1 MPAFEYEA
9 LDPAG
14 STAKGTLEADSGRQ
28 VRQLLRERGMTPL
41 NVREVAEQKRVR
53 GHDTGAS
60 FLIRGISAVDLAT
73 ITRQIATL
81 VQAAMPLEEALQ
93 AVAAQQEKRR
103 IKNMMIAIRSRVMEG
118 FTLAQSM
125 EAFSQSFPK
134 MYRATVAAGEHAGH
148 LDKVLNQLADYTES
162 RMQSAQKIQQ
172 ALLYPV
178 ILIIAAIGIV
188 SFLLGFVVP
197 DVVKV
202 FIDSGQQ
209 LPLVTELLISA
220 SEGLQR
226 FWWLILLAIMGLII
240 AAKMALKKPEVR
252 MLWHRRILYMPF
264 FGKFSRSLN
273 TARFAS
279 TLSILTRSGVSLVE
293 ALMIASQVISN
304 DAMRDGV
311 EDVARKVSEGTSL
324 HRALTETGFFP
335 PLMLHMIASGE
346 ATGELD
352 NMLERTANSQ
362 QVEVEGRISML
373 VGLFEPMMLVVM
385 GGVVMVIVLAI
396 LLPIFSMNQLMG

>member
-9 LDPAG
+9 LDPTG
-14 STAKGTLEADSGRQ
+14 GTAKGTLEADSSRQ
-28 VRQLLRERGMTPL
+28 VRQMLREKGMTPL
-41 NVREVAEQKRVR
+41 NVKEVAEQKRVR
-53 GHDTGAS
+53 GNDSGSS

-103 IKNMMIAIRSRVMEG
+103 IKNMMIAVRSRVMEG
-118 FTLAQSM
+118 YTLAQSL

-134 MYRATVAAGEHAGH
+134 MYRATVAAGEHAGF

-178 ILIIAAIGIV
+178 ILIVAAIGIV

-202 FIDSGQQ
+202 FIDSGQE

-226 FWWLILLAIMGLII
+226 YWPLILLGIIGAVI
-240 AAKMALKKPEVR
+240 AAKMALKKPAVR
-252 MLWHRRILYMPF
+252 MVWHRRILHMPF
-264 FGKFSRSLN
+264 FGRFSRSLN

-293 ALMIASQVISN
+293 ALLIASQVISN
-304 DAMRDGV
+304 DAMREGV
-311 EDVARKVSEGTSL
+311 EEVARKVSEGTSL

-362 QVEVEGRISML
+362 QIEVEGRISML